1 MDLVTGGAGFIGS
14 HLVEELVR
22 RGGPVRVLDNLST
35 GHLKNLEAVLDRI
48 ELVEGDILDADAV
61 HAAMRGVRRVFHQAA
76 LRSVPRSVDD
86 PLSSNRVN
94 VEGTLHVLTAAR
106 AAGVQRV
113 VYASS
118 SSVYGAAEA
127 LPLHEDLTPRPV
139 SPYAVSKLAGE
150 HYCQVFTRVYGLPTV
165 GLRYFNVFG
174 PRQHPESQYAA
185 VIPRFI
191 AAALQ
196 GEWLEIQGDGLQSRD
211 FTHVRNVV
219 VANCL
224 AAERGEAVGE
234 VFHGACGRRHSLM
247 DIVQILGREL
257 PAGTPPIRSQH
268 APARP
273 GDVRHTEAD
282 LTKATRCLLYRVEV
296 GFEAGLRDT
305 VAAACEALCVPAA
318 ETGRPSNTRRAANGT
333 VADER
338 GVGAAARG

>member
-22 RGGPVRVLDNLST
+22 RGGSVRVLDNLST
-35 GHLKNLEAVLDRI
+35 GHLKNLDAVLDRI
-48 ELVEGDILDADAV
+48 DFVEGDILDEDAV

-94 VEGTLHVLTAAR
+94 VDGTLNVLTAAR
-106 AAGVQRV
+106 VAGVERV

-127 LPLHEDLTPRPV
+127 LPLREDQTPRPV

-174 PRQHPESQYAA
+174 PRQSPESQYAA

-191 AAALQ
+191 AAALRS
-196 GEWLEIQGDGLQSRD
+196 ESLEVHGDGLQSRD

-219 VANCL
+219 AANCL
-224 AAERGEAVGE
+224 AAERADAVGE
-234 VFHGACGRRHSLM
+234 VFNVACGRQYSLM
-247 DIVQILGREL
+247 DIIQILGREPL
-257 PAGTPPIRSQH
+257 SGTRLIHWHH

-273 GDVRHTEAD
+273 GDVRHTQAD
-282 LTKATRCLLYRVEV
+282 LTKAARGLGYQVLV

-305 VAAACEALCVPAA
+305 VATVSRPRGEPHDVAA
-318 ETGRPSNTRRAANGT
+318 
-333 VADER
+333 
-338 GVGAAARG
+338 